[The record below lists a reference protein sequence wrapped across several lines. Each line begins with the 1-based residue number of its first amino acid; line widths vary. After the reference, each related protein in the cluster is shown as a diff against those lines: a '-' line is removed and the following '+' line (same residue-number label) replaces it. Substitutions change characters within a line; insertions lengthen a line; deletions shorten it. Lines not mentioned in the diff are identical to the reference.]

1 MKKIIKNQELKNKEK
16 IINDKEETNKA
27 NISNNEN
34 EMIDKKLNE
43 INKN

>member
-16 IINDKEETNKA
+16 TINDKEETNKA